1 MEERVYDKDPYCRS
15 CEGTVL
21 WCRPAQKQGKTVYE
35 AAFDR
40 VLFYPEGGGQ
50 PSDTGT
56 AGESRVLE
64 AHQREG
70 QVVCTL
76 DRPLEPG
83 SQAVQV
89 LDWDRRFSHMQ
100 HHTGEHLFS
109 GLVHRRFGYDNVGF
123 HMGREEVT
131 VDFNGLLTLE
141 EAEQL
146 EREANQKIWENVP
159 VRVWYPS
166 PEELE
171 TLEYRSKKELD
182 QLEGPVRMTE
192 VPGADCCA
200 CCGTHVGRTGE
211 IGMIKVTGLMHYK
224 GGVRLSL
231 LCGGRALQ
239 DYSCGQR
246 QLSRISV
253 LLSAKPEEAAEAV
266 ERLKQSQGEGE
277 GRFQQLFLKYLQL
290 KADTL
295 PESGADLLVLEEG
308 LTPVQLRRYCTMLTE
323 QHKGGLVLVCSGDGT
338 NWKYAL
344 GSLQEDV
351 RPANQALCKAL
362 QGRGG
367 GSSQMT
373 QGSFEADAQEIRR
386 HFQDGMWRG

>member
-15 CEGTVL
+15 CEGTCCGAVRRRNREKL
-21 WCRPAQKQGKTVYE
+21 YMK

-40 VLFYPEGGGQ
+40 VLFYPEGGRTAQRYRHGGRGPGAGS
-50 PSDTGT
+50 PSAGKARWSAPWTVRWSRAARRFRCWTGT
-56 AGESRVLE
+56 
-64 AHQREG
+64 
-70 QVVCTL
+70 
-76 DRPLEPG
+76 
-83 SQAVQV
+83 
-89 LDWDRRFSHMQ
+89 WRFSPICS
-100 HHTGEHLFS
+100 TTRESTCFP

-159 VRVWYPS
+159 VRVWYPL

-171 TLEYRSKKELD
+171 TLEYRSQKELD
-182 QLEGPVRMTE
+182 QLEGPTVERC

-200 CCGTHVGRTGE
+200 CCGTHVERTGE

-239 DYSCGQR
+239 DYNRGQR

-253 LLSAKPEEAAEAV
+253 LLSAKPGGSGGGGGAAEAEPGRGRRTLSAAV
-266 ERLKQSQGEGE
+266 SQIPPAEGGYAAGKQCGSAGV
-277 GRFQQLFLKYLQL
+277 GR
-290 KADTL
+290 
-295 PESGADLLVLEEG
+295 GADAGAAAAVLHHADG
-308 LTPVQLRRYCTMLTE
+308 AAQRRP
-323 QHKGGLVLVCSGDGT
+323 GAGVF
-338 NWKYAL
+338 
-344 GSLQEDV
+344 
-351 RPANQALCKAL
+351 R
-362 QGRGG
+362 
-367 GSSQMT
+367 
-373 QGSFEADAQEIRR
+373 
-386 HFQDGMWRG
+386 